1 MWEVR
6 LYMGTKNNNDLFY
19 TCSLIEYIGRTTQ
32 RGRREVAD
40 KLGEKEIERIY
51 DYADVFHCEPIEK
64 VASEF
69 IQECKIEKGTF
80 DNVRECRYIIPDYW
94 DIGEVYERLIED
106 CYSDEEILKGIW
118 EVYHSW
124 IDEKISDY
132 NTDFYYQT
140 RDYIAACYKKGEV
153 L

>member
-132 NTDFYYQT
+132 NTDFYYQP

>member
-1 MWEVR
+1 
-6 LYMGTKNNNDLFY
+6 MGTKNNNALFY
-19 TCSLIEYIGRTTQ
+19 SCSLIEYIGRATQ
-32 RGRREVAD
+32 RIRREVVD
-40 KLGEKEIERIY
+40 ELGKKEIERIY
-51 DYADVFHCEPIEK
+51 EYADVFHCESIEK

-69 IQECKIEKGTF
+69 IEECKIEKGSF
-80 DNVRECRYIIPDYW
+80 DNVRECQYNIPDYW

-106 CYSDEEILKGIW
+106 SYSDEDILKGIW

-132 NTDFYYQT
+132 NTDFYYQS
-140 RDYIAACYKKGEV
+140 RDYIVACYKKGEV